1 MNKFK
6 VGDKV
11 KLRDDLEV
19 GRDYGGITF
28 LRDMKDLQGKE
39 LTIDRIS
46 RQGNYILK
54 EGRFYYSEENSKKFG
69 DLCRFLAQN
78 KVPYNM
84 VESKDLEKLCGS
96 VHHQGVVVM
105 IEEKPPVPLTASI
118 TTSWIESGESAL
130 LLDRVGNANNLGAIA
145 RSAAF
150 FGIKNIILP
159 INESQSLITT
169 STYRVAQGGM
179 EYVNMYSI
187 RSVVRLLQDMKD
199 KMYRIGTDV
208 RATTPLSKVNKGRNN
223 KPVLVVLGNEEH
235 GISQVVKDNCDCL
248 VVIPSAF
255 SMSQEKG
262 KGASN
267 PDSWPV
273 ESLNVAQASAII
285 LYEITKN

>member
-1 MNKFK
+1 MKNKKNNELAVCGFAA
-6 VGDKV
+6 V
-11 KLRDDLEV
+11 KAL
-19 GRDYGGITF
+19 
-28 LRDMKDLQGKE
+28 GKE
-39 LTIDRIS
+39 HPESIR
-46 RQGNYILK
+46 
-54 EGRFYYSEENSKKFG
+54 RFYYSEENSKKFG

-179 EYVNMYSI
+179 EYVNMYTI

-262 KGASN
+262 KEASN

>member
-1 MNKFK
+1 MKNKKNNELAVCGFAA
-6 VGDKV
+6 V
-11 KLRDDLEV
+11 KAL
-19 GRDYGGITF
+19 
-28 LRDMKDLQGKE
+28 GKE
-39 LTIDRIS
+39 HPESIR
-46 RQGNYILK
+46 
-54 EGRFYYSEENSKKFG
+54 RFYYSEENSKKFG

-78 KVPYNM
+78 KIPYNM

-96 VHHQGVVVM
+96 VHHQGVVAM
-105 IEEKPPVPLTASI
+105 IEEKPPLPLTASI
-118 TTSWIESGESAL
+118 AASWIESGESAL

-187 RSVVRLLQDMKD
+187 RSVVRLLQDMEG
-199 KMYRIGTDV
+199 KMFRIGTDV
-208 RATTPLSKVNKGRNN
+208 RASTPLSQVNKGRKN
-223 KPVLVVLGNEEH
+223 KPALVVLGNEEH

-255 SMSQEKG
+255 SMNQAQG

-285 LYEITKN
+285 LYEITKQ